1 MRNYKSPTVERILQD
16 MNNDS
21 YFTRFKRHW
30 RVEFQVLRMLGFR
43 EWFKHFKFK
52 ILISDYRV

>member
-1 MRNYKSPTVERILQD
+1 MKSEILQKIRND

-30 RVEFQVLRMLGFR
+30 KVELWVLSCLGFR